1 MKTIMLNHA
10 GHSVFAPSSSEMW
23 LTCSGSLIANMVERQ
38 SKGDSGSES
47 AAEGT
52 VAHEIAEEWLTT
64 GRKPIERI
72 GEIQTV
78 NGYDVEITEEML
90 MYVADYVNWC
100 NDQEGRK
107 FVEVKVDFSHLTPV
121 PNQRGTSDHV
131 CCTDDKLTITDLK
144 YGIGVKVDAPNN
156 TQLQIYALGAL
167 NDFGWLYDFKTVE
180 MRICQP
186 RLGHFSTWEISVE
199 QLLQFGEYVKQRA
212 IAAWQPDA
220 PRTVS
225 EKGCLWCKVKAT
237 CPAMLRELEEMCSD
251 IEWENEEDDV
261 IKRVEDDRFLEKFKN
276 IDELNIEHLEKIYN
290 KIKPIKSYL
299 AEVEK
304 KVFDFLQKGGKMQ
317 SIKLVAGRNARR
329 WIDENETV
337 KFLSSNGF
345 DEDEYAP
352 RELVSPAQAEKLCK
366 KAKIPLYDLSGLIAN
381 REGKPTIAPIDD
393 SRPVYDADAG
403 VDWGDDS
410 SQNTV

>member
-38 SKGDSGSES
+38 SKGDSGNEA

-144 YGIGVKVDAPNN
+144 YGIGVKVYAENN
-156 TQLQIYALGAL
+156 TQLQMYALGVL
-167 NDFGWLYDFKTVE
+167 NDFGYLYDFKTVE

-199 QLLQFGEYVKQRA
+199 QLLKFGDYVKQRA

-220 PRTVS
+220 PRKVS
-225 EKGCLWCKVKAT
+225 EKGCLWCMVKAT
-237 CPAMLRELEEMCSD
+237 CPEMVRELEEMCSD
-251 IEWENEEDDV
+251 IDWENEEDDV
-261 IKRVEDDRFLEKFKN
+261 IKRIEDDRFLEKFKN
-276 IDELNIEHLEKIYN
+276 IDELHIEHLEKIHN

-317 SIKLVAGRNARR
+317 SIKLVAGRNTRR

-366 KAKIPLYDLSGLIAN
+366 TAKIPLSDLSGLIAN

-393 SRPVYDADAG
+393 IRPVYDVDAG
-403 VDWGDDS
+403 VDWGDAS
-410 SQNTV
+410 

>member
-10 GHSVFAPSSSEMW
+10 GHSIFAPSSSEMW
-23 LTCSGSLIANMVERQ
+23 LTCSGSLIANMAERQ
-38 SKGDSGSES
+38 ANGDSGNEA

-52 VAHEIAEEWLTT
+52 VAHEIAEVWLTT
-64 GRKPIERI
+64 GKKPIERI
-72 GEIQTV
+72 GEIQTI

-100 NDQEGRK
+100 NDQDGRK

-144 YGIGVKVDAPNN
+144 YGIGVKVDAINN
-156 TQLQIYALGAL
+156 TQLQIYALGVL
-167 NDFGWLYDFKTVE
+167 NDFGYLYDFKTVE

-186 RLGHFSTWEISVE
+186 RLQHFSTWEISIE

-225 EKGCLWCKVKAT
+225 KKGCLWCKVKAT
-237 CPAMLRELEEMCSD
+237 CPEKARELEEMCSD
-251 IEWENEEDDV
+251 IDWENEEDDV
-261 IKRVEDDRFLEKFKN
+261 IKRIEDDRFLEKFKN
-276 IDELNIEHLEKIYN
+276 IDELNMEQLEKIYN

-299 AEVEK
+299 AEIEK

-317 SIKLVAGRNARR
+317 SIKLVAGRNTRR
-329 WIDENETV
+329 WIDVNETV

-366 KAKIPLYDLSGLIAN
+366 KAKIPLSDLSGLIAN
-381 REGKPTIAPIDD
+381 REGKPTIATIDD
-393 SRPVYDADAG
+393 NRPVYDVDAG
-403 VDWGDDS
+403 VDWGADS
-410 SQNTV
+410 